1 VAVSKQKGTG
11 LKEQLREA
19 IRQSGQS
26 LNRLSGVCGIGRDR
40 LSRFVRGERG
50 IGLDAAE
57 KLCAAL
63 GLRLTPDPDA
73 RPPAP
78 PGPNKGKGSK

>member
-1 VAVSKQKGTG
+1 MSKQKGPG
-11 LKEQLREA
+11 LKEQMREA

-26 LNRLSGVCGIGRDR
+26 LNRLSSFCGIGRDR

-73 RPPAP
+73 RLPAAL
-78 PGPNKGKGSK
+78 GPKMGKANK